1 MLGADADRRSGEEKE
16 GGKALNGSQVETV
29 DSMLWESAR
38 RQKQPGVSLY
48 EEDLR
53 SRSRPRSRECRDG
66 DHYSKGLWSDDG
78 FEGFVRGPSRP
89 HSCSPR
95 FRPRHTKLSTILTLP
110 SCPSPI
116 NRSWGA
122 AVQRAITSP
131 RMPPLLTRIRSS
143 LLRRMGLRTSMLKEL
158 LAKQWTLMHLER
170 GVCFERLDILFASLC
185 HSA

>member
-16 GGKALNGSQVETV
+16 GGKVLNGSQV
-29 DSMLWESAR
+29 DSMLWEAAE
-38 RQKQPGVSLY
+38 RQKQQGESWY

-53 SRSRPRSRECRDG
+53 SRSRSRGDG
-66 DHYSKGLWSDDG
+66 DRYGRTLRFDYRVEPYDERSNNVLRVGRFRCFSK
-78 FEGFVRGPSRP
+78 FRP
-89 HSCSPR
+89 H
-95 FRPRHTKLSTILTLP
+95 HTKLSTILTLP

>member
-53 SRSRPRSRECRDG
+53 SRSRPRSR
-66 DHYSKGLWSDDG
+66 
-78 FEGFVRGPSRP
+78 FVRGPSRP

>member
-53 SRSRPRSRECRDG
+53 SRSRPRSR
-66 DHYSKGLWSDDG
+66 
-78 FEGFVRGPSRP
+78 FVRGPSRP

-95 FRPRHTKLSTILTLP
+95 FRPYKRSKRSGKAKEIETYSSHKTLDNSDTALLSIPNQPVMGSSRTARDNITSNATVVDKNP
-110 SCPSPI
+110 VESIKEDGTSDVDVE
-116 NRSWGA
+116 GA
-122 AVQRAITSP
+122 ASKAMDP
-131 RMPPLLTRIRSS
+131 DAPAGDP
-143 LLRRMGLRTSMLKEL
+143 K
-158 LAKQWTLMHLER
+158 
-170 GVCFERLDILFASLC
+170 
-185 HSA
+185 